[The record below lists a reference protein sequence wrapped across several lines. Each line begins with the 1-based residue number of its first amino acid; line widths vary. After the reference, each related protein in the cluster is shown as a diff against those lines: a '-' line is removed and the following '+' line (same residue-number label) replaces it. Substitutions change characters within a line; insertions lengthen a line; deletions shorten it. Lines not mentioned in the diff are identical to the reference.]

1 MSPNSCRVVIVT
13 GASSGIG
20 EATVRALL
28 AQGHRVHAGARRV
41 AKMES
46 LREAGAVV
54 HALDVTDESSIRTL
68 VSSILE
74 KEDRLDVLV
83 NNAGYGVYGAI
94 EEVSIEEARGQFEV
108 NLFGIAR
115 LTQLVLPA
123 MRDQGGGTIINISS
137 MGGRVYTPMGAWYH
151 ASKHAL
157 EGWSDC
163 LRLEVA
169 PFGIRVVIIEPGAI
183 GTEFGELAVVPLL
196 ERSGDGPYA
205 ATAQKMAAAT
215 RRTFSSGKASPPSLI
230 ADLIVK
236 VIRSPRPKIR
246 YATGHLARPVMLARR
261 LLGDRLFDLM
271 IHRFL

>member
-1 MSPNSCRVVIVT
+1 MSPNSSRVVLVT

-74 KEDRLDVLV
+74 KESRLDVLV

-115 LTQLVLPA
+115 LTQLVLPV
-123 MRDQGGGTIINISS
+123 MRVQGGGTIINISS

-230 ADLIVK
+230 ADLIVR

-246 YATGHLARPVMLARR
+246 YAAGHLARPVMLARR